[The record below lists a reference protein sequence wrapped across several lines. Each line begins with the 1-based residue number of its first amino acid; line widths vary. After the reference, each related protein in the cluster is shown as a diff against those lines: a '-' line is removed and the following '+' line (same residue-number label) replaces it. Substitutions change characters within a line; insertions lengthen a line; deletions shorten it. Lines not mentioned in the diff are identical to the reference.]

1 MSGKV
6 KIGLIQ
12 TAVSDDLIGNLEKTV
27 QMIHQAA
34 AKGAKIV
41 CLQELFLTKYFP
53 HDDKQNVVKL
63 AETVPGKLTKTMQAL
78 AKELAVVLI
87 VPFFEKGKDEKFY
100 NSLVV
105 VDADGKLLDTY
116 RKLHIPHDP
125 FFYEKS
131 YFAPG
136 NNGYKVYKTKYANI
150 GALICFDQW
159 FPEAARIL
167 ALQGAEIIFYP
178 TAIGEI
184 RTGDAWEGDWHDAW
198 ETIQRSHAIA
208 NSVHIAAVNRIGIE
222 GQLKFW
228 GQSFVTDAFGAV
240 LKRASKDREEVLIA
254 EVDLA
259 TNKEIREAWGFMRNR
274 RPDTYGKLCKE

>member
-1 MSGKV
+1 MNKQV

-12 TAVSDDLIGNLEKTV
+12 TAVSDDPQANLDKTIR
-27 QMIHQAA
+27 MIRNAA
-34 AKGAKIV
+34 AQGAKII
-41 CLQELFLTKYFP
+41 CLQELFMTKYFP
-53 HDDKQNVVKL
+53 HDDKKDVANLAEPIPGPTTAELGKL
-63 AETVPGKLTKTMQAL
+63 AAALDIVLVVPLFERGSDGKL
-78 AKELAVVLI
+78 
-87 VPFFEKGKDEKFY
+87 Y

-105 VDADGKLLDTY
+105 FDSGKMLDTY

-150 GALICFDQW
+150 GALICYDQW

-178 TAIGEI
+178 TAIGDI
-184 RTGDAWEGDWHDAW
+184 RSGNTSEGDWHDAW

-208 NSVHIAAVNRIGIE
+208 NSVHIAAVNRVGVE
-222 GQLKFW
+222 GRLKFW
-228 GQSFVTDAFGAV
+228 GQSFITNAFGKV
-240 LKRASKDREEVLIA
+240 FGRASKDKEEVLVV
-254 EVDLA
+254 EVDFS
-259 TNKEIREAWGFMRNR
+259 TNTKICDAWGFMRNR
-274 RPDTYGKLCKE
+274 RPDTYGVLCKE